1 MTTMALFLSPVD
13 VWLFRDGRPFDAGD
27 DHYARSLFPPYPSV
41 MQGAIRSHHLVVK
54 GVDLRDQHAIEA
66 AVGTA
71 ENFGSLR
78 MRGPFIAR
86 CDANGSLT
94 LYFPAP
100 ADAAPCDDTR
110 LQAIAPQSP
119 DGRQVITSANDRLPL
134 LFFPHPETEAK
145 KREVGSWLTK
155 AQLEACLQGQPVE
168 PLHANALFT
177 FEHRYGIGMDSDR
190 RVTQEGRLYAA
201 EFVRTC
207 EGVGL
212 YVEVSGYDGWPTSG
226 VMRIGGEGHG
236 AHFQLVNALDWPKPP
251 NPLPPRFRL
260 YFASPSYFTGG
271 WQPKDGWD
279 KFFDGAVTLQA
290 VALRGYETRGGYD
303 LAGNS
308 QKPARRYVPAGSMY
322 YFESK
327 GSVRLRPDLIQNA
340 VTEYGAEIGFGQV
353 WISAW

>member
-41 MQGAIRSHHLVVK
+41 TQGAIRSHHLVVK
-54 GVDLRDQHAIEA
+54 GVDLRNRHAIEA

-71 ENFGSLR
+71 DDFGNLR

-86 CDANGSLT
+86 RNTDGTLT
-94 LYFPAP
+94 RCFPTP
-100 ADAAPCDDTR
+100 ADALPWKNGR
-110 LQAIAPQSP
+110 LKVASPQP
-119 DGRQVITSANDRLPL
+119 AANFRVVTSADRRLPL
-134 LFFPHPETEAK
+134 LFFSHPDIEAQ
-145 KREVGSWLTK
+145 KREPGGWLSED
-155 AQLEACLQGQPVE
+155 QLRRCLSGEPVE
-168 PLHANALFT
+168 PVSAETLFT
-177 FEHRYGIGMDSDR
+177 FEHRYGIELDSDR
-190 RVTQEGRLYAA
+190 RATQEGRLYGA
-201 EFVRTC
+201 EFIRPC

-212 YVEVSGYDGWPTSG
+212 YLEVSGYDDWPETG
-226 VMRIGGEGHG
+226 VMRLGGESRG
-236 AHFQLVNALDWPKPP
+236 ARFEQVEVMAWPAPP
-251 NPLPPRFRL
+251 DPLPARFKV
-260 YFASPSYFTGG
+260 YFASPAYFTEG
-271 WQPKDGWD
+271 WRPQSWNR
-279 KFFDGAVTLQA
+279 FFDGDVTLQA